1 MNYGMFLVSSFKLNS
16 FLINPGIRFDKN
28 TISIDDRFLA
38 DGNSSDKIN
47 LNSLNPS
54 LGINYKANSF
64 NRFFVNVSTG
74 FETPTLNEFGSSP
87 IGSGFN
93 KNLKS
98 QNSLNYELG
107 FSKTSINNK
116 FKIDLIYFNTNTK
129 NEVLPYEDSQFPGQ
143 VFYNNAG
150 KTKRSGLEFSGHYNY
165 NNFLT
170 FKTSISIGKY
180 LFDEFIDNEKN
191 YSGNKIP
198 GLPEKTMFFNINY
211 RNESKFAVSLQLKVI
226 GDLYANNSNSVKIDE
241 FNSLNLKISKV
252 INYKKITIDPFLIF
266 NNILGASYYDNIRI
280 NAFGGRYYEPA
291 AKANFYGGLKINF

>member
-1 MNYGMFLVSSFKLNS
+1 M
-16 FLINPGIRFDKN
+16 
-28 TISIDDRFLA
+28 
-38 DGNSSDKIN
+38 
-47 LNSLNPS
+47 
-54 LGINYKANSF
+54 
-64 NRFFVNVSTG
+64 
-74 FETPTLNEFGSSP
+74 
-87 IGSGFN
+87 
-93 KNLKS
+93 
-98 QNSLNYELG
+98 
-107 FSKTSINNK
+107 
-116 FKIDLIYFNTNTK
+116 
-129 NEVLPYEDSQFPGQ
+129 
-143 VFYNNAG
+143 
-150 KTKRSGLEFSGHYNY
+150 EFSGHYNY

-198 GLPEKTMFFNINY
+198 GVPEKTMFFNINY

-291 AKANFYGGLKINF
+291 AKANFYV

>member
-1 MNYGMFLVSSFKLNS
+1 
-16 FLINPGIRFDKN
+16 
-28 TISIDDRFLA
+28 
-38 DGNSSDKIN
+38 GNSSDKIN

-54 LGINYKANSF
+54 LGINYKVNSF

-198 GLPEKTMFFNINY
+198 GVPEKTMFFNINY

-266 NNILGASYYDNIRI
+266 NNILDASYYDNIRI